1 VVGCGLDSDALG
13 ARDLSTSTIGGG
25 DLALGVLGGSGRSF
39 STTGSGVPGMGTD
52 DGDGSIPWAAAT
64 TCARAAVAA
73 TRLNIEDVPLNVLMH
88 HAAADDQA
96 LWRLVVVTI
105 QFKDELVFKGKR
117 CHRPK
122 SGST

>member
-1 VVGCGLDSDALG
+1 
-13 ARDLSTSTIGGG
+13 
-25 DLALGVLGGSGRSF
+25 LGVLGGSGRSF

-96 LWRLVVVTI
+96 LWRQALWRLVVVTI
-105 QFKDELVFKGKR
+105 QFKDELVLKGKR
-117 CHRPK
+117 CAEIRVFAINMV
-122 SGST
+122 